1 MKNNNLNLLERI
13 TSPTPKWFKII
24 RNVGI
29 TLTAVAGVIIA
40 SPVALPS
47 VVVTVAGYVL
57 LGGSVASAIAQTA
70 MQSDKTEEK
79 ENKEGSNQSENP

>member
-1 MKNNNLNLLERI
+1 MKNNNLNLIDRI

-70 MQSDKTEEK
+70 MQSDKNEEK
-79 ENKEGSNQSENP
+79 ENKEDSKPSENP